1 MINNNLTKNI
11 RMKKMICF
19 SKGVAVLALG
29 LVVAS
34 CSKMDDVY
42 RQLSEEEAVAHA
54 EEVLDMEID
63 PNKDWNMTRNGSMT
77 ITANA
82 GINTTEVLILDAYPF
97 GNADA
102 KILGQAKANEG
113 ETVTIDYI
121 APKGQ
126 EYVYVACRNANNDYR
141 VVYSA
146 IDAGEVSFKQQ
157 APRRAPVESPSV
169 TEVGNT
175 FNSQICQSWNGVM
188 AAEATGTDGPTYINF
203 MGVYAPW
210 KPSQTNT
217 AWTDKFYQINATV
230 ADSNRP
236 DQELSDIAETIMR
249 VIPEGKN
256 NLDKANETGYSIVT
270 TGGEV
275 TLTPIFHNS
284 NSGDQISYYYYPQ
297 GTTPDVK
304 SLKKYVV
311 GNMADPETTN
321 TNNYSFNKKVYNL
334 VFEDANGNVSYDFPE
349 GYVINFIITNTWVGN
364 GTVEVYESGGE
375 VTSSPGELTSQGKFT
390 IDQGKAYSCGEDAY
404 LNGYFQMKFGKGV
417 NAPFA
422 KPVQGSSIQTQN
434 NTFNYYTAGNG
445 VNGSMAGGATA
456 YYIKPWNTGKLR
468 LVVALR
474 ENCPFYV
481 KDLGIDNWNAAD
493 GNAVTGYNGLTKSSD
508 YYGYFDIDV
517 ESNHVYA
524 FYAENSSLRFYG
536 YEFFGMDNGNYYY
549 WGADVLSGND
559 SEFPLGT
566 YRGSNQAGLN
576 FGKYTKFAAA
586 ASDSNVSGYT
596 TSTSGTG
603 INGSLNNDGATAY
616 YFMPYNSGYLRVA
629 VSLNANK
636 PFYIK
641 DLGNNG
647 WGATSGQSLEGY
659 DGLTKSEK
667 YYGTFDFP
675 VEGNHVYAVYAAGSK
690 LGFYGCE
697 YLTSSG
703 SSTTITDIVKT
714 SIPNN
719 PEYYGDGAYNTAIHT
734 SGLTQWNLDA
744 SLAATPHAAV
754 FSIGGKNY
762 VGFEDWKDLDFND
775 VIFEITG
782 TEGGEEIP
790 VEELGKPIYSYAFE
804 DTNGGDYDMNDVVI
818 RARESADGTK
828 MILKFVAAGATLD
841 LNVRLYPNAGADGMT
856 YGETFKVLDRNGK
869 TEIHEMFNADHG
881 YMINTNGGDANCA
894 SATPFEIEIDKATY
908 GITDASKLRLAIY
921 APQHNV
927 EMRLSGAGTMPYG
940 LIVPGNWKWPQEYI
954 NIKRAYSNKNT
965 NEAEADQ
972 SFENYGSRHDD
983 NQEHAVWWFMY
994 PTDNLVM
1001 DESDLPQ

>member
-29 LVVAS
+29 LVVAG

-102 KILGQAKANEG
+102 KILGQATASEG
-113 ETVTIDYI
+113 ETVTIDFI

-126 EYVYVACRNANNDYR
+126 EYVYVACRNADNVYR
-141 VVYSA
+141 VVYA
-146 IDAGEVSFKQQ
+146 TIDAGEVSFKQQ

-188 AAEATGTDGPTYINF
+188 AVEDNFTDPISTFFF
-203 MGVYAPW
+203 MGNYVPW
-210 KPSQTNT
+210 KE
-217 AWTDKFYQINATV
+217 AGWTDKFYQINATV

-321 TNNYSFNKKVYNL
+321 TNNYSFNKKVYKL
-334 VFEDANGNVSYDFPE
+334 VYEDAQGNVSYNFPE

-841 LNVRLYPNAGADGMT
+841 LNVRLYPNAGSDGMT
-856 YGETFKVLDRNGK
+856 YGETFKVLDRGGK

-983 NQEHAVWWFMY
+983 NQEHAVWWFAY

>member
-1 MINNNLTKNI
+1 
-11 RMKKMICF
+11 MKKMICF

-113 ETVTIDYI
+113 ETVTIDFI

-157 APRRAPVESPSV
+157 APRRAAVASPSV
-169 TEVGNT
+169 TEVGST
-175 FNSQICQSWNGVM
+175 FNSKICQSWNGVL
-188 AAEATGTDGPTYINF
+188 AAEETGTPGLPTFSF
-203 MGVYAPW
+203 MGNYVPW
-210 KPSQTNT
+210 KPSQSNT
-217 AWTDKFYQINATV
+217 AWTDKFYQINASV
-230 ADSNRP
+230 IDSNRP
-236 DQELSDIAETIMR
+236 DKELSDIAETIMR
-249 VIPEGKN
+249 VIPEGKY

-270 TGGEV
+270 TGGPV

-311 GNMADPETTN
+311 GNMADPETAN
-321 TNNYSFNKKVYNL
+321 TNNYSFNKRVYSL
-334 VFEDANGNVSYDFPE
+334 VYEDANGNVSYDFPE

-364 GTVEVYESGGE
+364 GTVEIYESGGE
-375 VTSSPGELTSQGKFT
+375 TISNNNSSETGGFEPG
-390 IDQGKAYSCGEDAY
+390 DQIFKYALSENKTFFCGEYAVGGPYDS
-404 LNGYFQMKFGKGV
+404 YFVRM
-417 NAPFA
+417 
-422 KPVQGSSIQTQN
+422 
-434 NTFNYYTAGNG
+434 GNG
-445 VNGSMAGGATA
+445 GQADWSNAR
-456 YYIKPWNTGKLR
+456 N
-468 LVVALR
+468 
-474 ENCPFYV
+474 ENYDDF
-481 KDLGIDNWNAAD
+481 IAA
-493 GNAVTGYNGLTKSSD
+493 K
-508 YYGYFDIDV
+508 
-517 ESNHVYA
+517 
-524 FYAENSSLRFYG
+524 
-536 YEFFGMDNGNYYY
+536 
-549 WGADVLSGND
+549 
-559 SEFPLGT
+559 
-566 YRGSNQAGLN
+566 
-576 FGKYTKFAAA
+576 
-586 ASDSNVSGYT
+586 SDSNAPEGYSAFTEGNGKNGNLSELGT
-596 TSTSGTG
+596 TVYYLKYVY
-603 INGSLNNDGATAY
+603 NNNDGLDRGDDE
-616 YFMPYNSGYLRVA
+616 FMARVGIVINA
-629 VSLNANK
+629 SKPLYVVELNDKN
-636 PFYIK
+636 
-641 DLGNNG
+641 D
-647 WGATSGQSLEGY
+647 TQ
-659 DGLTKSEK
+659 
-667 YYGTFDFP
+667 GTP
-675 VEGNHVYAVYAAGSK
+675 VEGFNGKTYAEKTKEVIEFRIKQGKTYAIYATGSK

-697 YLTSSG
+697 VLYENSKRNNNNNTE
-703 SSTTITDIVKT
+703 SSTATITDVVKT

-734 SGLTQWNLDA
+734 SGIWQWNLDA

-754 FSIGGKNY
+754 FSINGKNY

-818 RARESADGTK
+818 RARESEDGTK

-841 LNVRLYPNAGADGMT
+841 LNVRLYPNAGSDGMT

-921 APQHNV
+921 APQHKV

-1001 DESDLPQ
+1001 DESNLPQ